1 MKRYLV
7 LVAYT
12 SVIGFASAHAQ
23 TFPSPSFDNSAEIT
37 QTGNQNTAVI
47 DQAVDGFING
57 QGRAEIIQRSNRG
70 DATITQTS
78 ATNPMINQFANTA
91 VIDQRRAR
99 DTATISQ
106 IHDYNIQRA
115 NTATI
120 IQITP
125 DATATIGQRGDR
137 NTSRITQRAGSAA
150 PIASID
156 QNGRINTAI
165 VDQQAGASG
174 QVVIAQGT
182 FDANPGV
189 SPETFS
195 SRAEVLSA
203 GFNADIYVSQIGISH
218 DALVTEDGTN
228 GVVSVVM
235 NGVANTVTVL
245 QESQNGFVDVG
256 STAASFSNVADV
268 VQAASD
274 FGSTARISQAGN
286 FGDAEIRQLDDVGGG
301 GENLAD
307 VEQTGLGTGSGDL
320 YSSILQNGGSNIAV
334 VNQASAFAQSGIV
347 QTGVGHLASVSQ

>member
-7 LVAYT
+7 FVAYT

-70 DATITQTS
+70 DATITQSS
-78 ATNPMINQFANTA
+78 ATSPMINQFANTA
-91 VIDQRRAR
+91 VIDQRFR

-106 IHDYNIQRA
+106 IHDYNIQQA

-120 IQITP
+120 IQMTP

-137 NTSRITQRAGSAA
+137 NTSRIIQRSGSVA

-182 FDANPGV
+182 FDSNPGV

-203 GFNADIYVSQIGISH
+203 GFNADIYVSQIGFSH

-274 FGSTARISQAGN
+274 FGSTARISQAGY

-347 QTGVGHLASVSQ
+347 QKGVGHLASVSQ